1 MGADSS
7 FRVVIDPN
15 VVFEGLTKQ
24 GGAAG
29 LVIDAPIQSRAL
41 EMEDIKSI
49 LSEQLDKSVRDYSTR
64 DFGRDK
70 YFDAVSVIVSEESAR
85 SQLEK
90 IRKVLPAGAL
100 AFIGTTRNLSNEE
113 VNGHELVVI
122 LSKDKFDILR
132 AAASDGINYDLTT
145 EKIIEKLKAWDR
157 DLELDIW
164 QAESDTIQMKVQS
177 LPGDLQAFGEEIYE
191 FCPDI
196 VDQGSGDV
204 EDILEYL
211 KSEKAIYL
219 WWD

>member
-70 YFDAVSVIVSEESAR
+70 YFDAVSVIVSEELAR

-90 IRKVLPAGAL
+90 
-100 AFIGTTRNLSNEE
+100 
-113 VNGHELVVI
+113 
-122 LSKDKFDILR
+122 
-132 AAASDGINYDLTT
+132 
-145 EKIIEKLKAWDR
+145 
-157 DLELDIW
+157 
-164 QAESDTIQMKVQS
+164 
-177 LPGDLQAFGEEIYE
+177 
-191 FCPDI
+191 
-196 VDQGSGDV
+196 
-204 EDILEYL
+204 
-211 KSEKAIYL
+211 
-219 WWD
+219 